1 MPLTPRPTT
10 RPATP
15 FAMLL
20 AGTAV
25 AAAAT
30 LAVAPAAQAAQQPT
44 AATSASYLAAQLDAG
59 EDRLSVTYGDQSYDD
74 PGVTIDAILAM
85 QATGTAGDQ
94 SQASTD
100 YVLGAAGTY
109 TGSGGGELY
118 VGATGKLLT
127 LTASRGLGGTVAG
140 TDYVSALQAREQASG
155 QFTDDSQYGDYS
167 NTLGQ
172 SFSIIG
178 LDRQGVDL
186 SPESVDFLLSRQCT
200 DGGFALENAGACT
213 SDPDATSIAVQA
225 LSAAGGEDAAIG
237 EAVDYLQSRQGSSG
251 GVRGGTSTDEENAN
265 STGLAA
271 VAFRLA
277 GRTDALTS
285 ARGFLDS
292 VRLGCQAP
300 QVAGALAYTPA
311 DAQAAD
317 ASTEPSDPLNRGT
330 AQGLLGSTDVSYVD
344 VSSQG
349 ASAQPVAL
357 DCADAP
363 SPGDPTPGEP
373 TSDPTTPTSDP
384 STPSARPTTPGQ
396 DPTRP
401 GVVQTDGTQDGGLGA
416 TGWAG
421 GSLLVLAAAGTVL
434 AARRRGAHR

>member
-1 MPLTPRPTT
+1 MPLTSRRP
-10 RPATP
+10 P
-15 FAMLL
+15 FATLL
-20 AGTAV
+20 TGAAL

-30 LAVAPAAQAAQQPT
+30 LALAPAAQAAEQPSAT
-44 AATSASYLAAQLDAG
+44 TSAAYLAAQLEAND
-59 EDRLSVTYGDQSYDD
+59 DRLSVSYGDQSYDD

-109 TGSGGGELY
+109 TGSAGDELY

-127 LTASRGLGGTVAG
+127 LTASRGLGGTVGG
-140 TDYVSALQAREQASG
+140 TDYLGALPAREQAGG

-178 LDRQGVDL
+178 LERHGVDV
-186 SPESVDFLLSRQCT
+186 SDEAVDFLLTRQCA

-213 SDPDATSIAVQA
+213 SDPDATSVAVQA
-225 LSAAGGEDAAIG
+225 LSGAGGQDAAIT
-237 EAVDYLQSRQGSSG
+237 EAVDYLQARQGGDG
-251 GVRGGTSTDEENAN
+251 GVGGGTSTSEENSN

-292 VRLGCQAP
+292 VRLGCESP
-300 QVAGALAYTPA
+300 DVAGALAYTPA
-311 DAQAAD
+311 DAAAAD
-317 ASTEPSDPLNRGT
+317 ASTQPSDQLNRST
-330 AQGLLGSTDVSYVD
+330 AQALLGSTDVSYLD
-344 VSSQG
+344 VTSDG
-349 ASAQPVAL
+349 AAAAPVAL
-357 DCADAP
+357 DCADEP
-363 SPGDPTPGEP
+363 TPGDP
-373 TSDPTTPTSDP
+373 STTDP
-384 STPSARPTTPGQ
+384 SDEPSTSTTTVTATARPTTPGQ
-396 DPTRP
+396 EPTRP
-401 GVVQTDGTQDGGLGA
+401 EVVQTDDARDGGLGGA
-416 TGWAG
+416 GWVGAG
-421 GSLLVLAAAGTVL
+421 ILALVGAGALVGS
-434 AARRRGAHR
+434 RRRGAHR